1 MKVGITAIGVLGPGL
16 EGWDESRAVL
26 RGDTAYHERAFEPP
40 TPEILPSRERRR
52 CGASVRLAL
61 GVALEAV
68 ERSGRRQDELAVVFG
83 SSGGSGLEV
92 HRILTALSQPE
103 MLVSPTHFHN
113 SVHNAAVGY
122 WCIATSCH
130 MPSTSIAAY
139 DFTFAAALLKASAQV
154 VTEARPVLL
163 VAFDSPFP
171 EPLHAKRALSHPFA
185 LAMVMAPASDQAA
198 FGELEVAWR
207 AGAPRGEEA
216 PPSDPGLRTLWSGNP
231 AGRGLPLLEAIVR
244 GRAGPVFLRFPD
256 NGHLELTLTPT

>member
-1 MKVGITAIGVLGPGL
+1 MKVGITAISVLGPGL
-16 EGWDESRAVL
+16 QGWDESRAVL
-26 RGDTAYHERAFEPP
+26 RGDTAYREQDFEPP
-40 TPEILPSRERRR
+40 APEILPSRERRR

-61 GVALEAV
+61 GVALDAV
-68 ERSGRRQDELAVVFG
+68 NRSGRRPDELAAVFG

-92 HRILTALSQPE
+92 HRVLTALSQPE

-113 SVHNAAVGY
+113 SVHNSAVGY

-139 DFTFAAALLKASAQV
+139 DYTFAASLLKASAQV

-171 EPLHAKRALSHPFA
+171 EPLHTRRPLSHPFA
-185 LAMVMAPASDQAA
+185 LAMVMTPAGDPADY
-198 FGELEVAWR
+198 GTLEVAWR
-207 AGAPRGEEA
+207 AGATRGEEA
-216 PPSDPGLRTLWSGNP
+216 PPSDPGLRPLWRGNP

-244 GRAGPVFLRFPD
+244 GHAGQVFLRFPD
-256 NGHLELTLTPT
+256 NGHLELGLMPT

>member
-16 EGWDESRAVL
+16 EGWDQSRAVL
-26 RGDTAYHERAFEPP
+26 RGDTAYREQAFEPP
-40 TPEILPSRERRR
+40 APEILPSRERRR

-68 ERSGRRQDELAVVFG
+68 DRSGRRPDELAVVFG

-130 MPSTSIAAY
+130 LPSTSIAAY
-139 DFTFAAALLKASAQV
+139 DYTFAAALLKASAQV

-163 VAFDSPFP
+163 VAFDTPFP
-171 EPLHAKRALSHPFA
+171 EPLHARRPLSHPLA
-185 LAMVMAPASDQAA
+185 LAMVMAPAGDQAA
-198 FGELEVAWR
+198 YGKLEVAWR
-207 AGAPRGEEA
+207 AGAPRVEET
-216 PPSDPGLRTLWSGNP
+216 PPSDPGLRPLWSGNP
-231 AGRGLPLLEAIVR
+231 AGRGLPLLEAIAR
-244 GRAGPVFLRFPD
+244 GRAGQVFLRFPD
-256 NGHLELTLTPT
+256 HGHLELALMPT